1 MTIII
6 ILIGLFLIIHEE
18 ANKNVLTLTKEQH
31 RHVEIMRPLA
41 QKERQLREDLFNGNY
56 KKYK

>member
-6 ILIGLFLIIHEE
+6 MLIGLFLIIHEE
-18 ANKNVLTLTKEQH
+18 ANKNVLTLTKEQR
-31 RHVEIMRPLA
+31 RHVEIMKPLA

>member
-18 ANKNVLTLTKEQH
+18 ANKNVLTLTKEQR

-41 QKERQLREDLFNGNY
+41 QKERQIREDLFNGNL